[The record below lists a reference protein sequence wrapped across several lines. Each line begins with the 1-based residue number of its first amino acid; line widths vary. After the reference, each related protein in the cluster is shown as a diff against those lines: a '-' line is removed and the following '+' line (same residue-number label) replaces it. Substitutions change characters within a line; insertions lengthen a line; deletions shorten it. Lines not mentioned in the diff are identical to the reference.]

1 MRARQP
7 VSLDGIEF
15 DALIDITE
23 SLEADAPE
31 YPVEEGYNVNDT
43 IILKPRQINLT
54 VYLSNTPVTWK
65 ERFGDTKDRV
75 NDVCTKLY
83 ELYEEKKPV
92 ILATTD
98 AVYEDYC
105 ITSISLPRNVD
116 NGTSMEIPITLKEI
130 RKTQTK
136 TTTIPASYKRAGKT
150 KTNAG
155 TATTGSGS
163 GITTTSTKATN
174 STPSNKSSNKSSSSS
189 SSSGKKAAKAESK
202 KNASILYGMAG
213 GLFK

>member
-31 YPVEEGYNVNDT
+31 YPVGDGYTVNDT
-43 IILKPRQINLT
+43 IILKPRQIGLT

-65 ERFGDTKDRV
+65 ARFGDTKNRV
-75 NDVCTKLY
+75 NDICTKLY
-83 ELYEEKKPV
+83 ELYEERKPV

-105 ITSISLPRNVD
+105 ITSISLPRNID

-130 RKTQTK
+130 RKTETK
-136 TTTIPASYKRAGKT
+136 TTTIPASYKRAGTT

-155 TATTGSGS
+155 TATTGSS
-163 GITTTSTKATN
+163 TGITSSSSGSASATSN
-174 STPSNKSSNKSSSSS
+174 SSSSS
-189 SSSGKKAAKAESK
+189 TKAQQAAKTESK
-202 KNASILYGMAG
+202 KNASILYGIAG

>member
-83 ELYEEKKPV
+83 ELYEERKTV
-92 ILATTD
+92 ILGTTD

-116 NGTSMEIPITLKEI
+116 NGTSMEIPITLKEV

-155 TATTGSGS
+155 TATTGKGT
-163 GITTTSTKATN
+163 GITTNSVQAGSTKAAT
-174 STPSNKSSNKSSSSS
+174 SKSSSGSS
-189 SSSGKKAAKAESK
+189 SKQTAKTESK